1 VAQLVE
7 ARNCGGS
14 RDVAVTIPDVVIGI
28 FVILI
33 LPARY
38 GPGVD
43 PAPNRNE
50 YQEC

>member
-7 ARNCGGS
+7 ARDCGGS
-14 RDVAVTIPDVVIGI
+14 RDVAGTIPDVVIEI
-28 FVILI
+28 FIILI

-43 PAPNRNE
+43 PVPNRN
-50 YQEC
+50 